1 MFELKWTDDD
11 MINFAQR
18 FTDHVIDVAQL
29 DDYREDLIS
38 KAFKERVEEL
48 VSKVKDNPELL
59 SQIENI
65 VNSK

>member
-1 MFELKWTDDD
+1 MFELKWTDQD

-18 FTDHVIDVAQL
+18 FTDHEIHKVDL
-29 DDYREDLIS
+29 EDYKEEAVREAL
-38 KAFKERVEEL
+38 KRRVDEL
-48 VSKVKDNPELL
+48 VSKVVDNPELL